1 MRLRPGFPVIMCTGH
16 SDTFDENAA
25 KEAGIMEYIEK
36 PYNLKELGAIA
47 AKYMKHT
54 QAA

>member
-1 MRLRPGFPVIMCTGH
+1 MCTGH

-36 PYNLKELGAIA
+36 PYNLKELGAMA
-47 AKYMKHT
+47 AKYMKQT